1 MAWKGSIKSQ
11 GGVWITITLL
21 FFLLIATIVNDAR
34 NQIDIYG
41 EDIEV
46 DYRGY
51 EVCVHMTI

>member
-1 MAWKGSIKSQ
+1 MRVLKSQ
-11 GGVWITITLL
+11 ERWIITALYDSV
-21 FFLLIATIVNDAR
+21 FPVATIVNDAR

-51 EVCVHMTI
+51 EVR